1 MTTPDIR
8 VILRPDGVKD
18 VINGLRAIR
27 RESQALQRDTSA
39 IADPFSRRGGFVG
52 LFDKAEP
59 AAKGFGLTLG
69 SVLGVAQ
76 RLVPV
81 LGFAGA
87 VTGLVS
93 LGRGAVQTASDVEK
107 LNQQFTLS
115 SKEISTL
122 RFAAR
127 SNEATNEDLE
137 RGLAGLAKSQREL
150 AAGTEDTV
158 AAYADLN
165 LTARDFQG
173 LNLAQSF
180 ELIAKRIQGIDPN
193 RLDLDAVLGRNARRL
208 IPTLNDLS
216 EKGLAGMELAGSRL
230 GAVFDNKTTGA
241 VKRFGDQ
248 VQRSRELI
256 GGLANDMLS
265 FIAPAAEKM
274 AATFNAI
281 FGSAREQG
289 SALLSGDFKRVV
301 EIQKQFF
308 AELRSIDSGKAAPV
322 RRQLSA
328 AEATAVQKQLIETNR
343 KRADEQFK
351 LLSEE
356 SRRRQELA
364 KTSIEREREL
374 AVTRTAGSR
383 DQIQAAQDILAAET
397 SALRQRTELATS
409 TAQTER
415 QIVEARYQTE
425 LQLARQAS
433 ATDAGFAARR
443 VEIDRRAAQDRAK
456 IAQAYYAELQR
467 LETDALAQFRASKEA
482 QKALENELLGIRKSA
497 DEFAFENSI
506 AGAGPVSQSIL
517 REQRAIEQLQKL
529 KETVGRGDIERARE
543 LRAEIESQAR
553 AIAGLD
559 VVGGNVGKRLLDDTN
574 AIFEPLLRKQIEIEQ
589 QREANSKKALADIKT
604 QIQTV
609 EQEINRLQAKPLNL
623 QVALDNPSMQSL
635 VRSIQEELGRTP
647 FQIAVQPVVGAAGGS
662 VPGFA
667 EGGPLGGYSPSP
679 KADNLLFRGTAGE
692 YMQPVAAVKH
702 YGVGFMESIRNLEFP
717 RYADGGLLGGG
728 SGGAPGASGD
738 RMELSLTIGGKRLGS
753 VFGPRD
759 TVRGLVEAL
768 QQVND

>member
-59 AAKGFGLTLG
+59 AAKGFGLTLESMIG
-69 SVLGVAQ
+69 TAR
-76 RLVPV
+76 RLVPA

-87 VTGLVS
+87 VTGLAS
-93 LGRGAVQTASDVEK
+93 LGRNAIETASDVAK
-107 LNQQFTLS
+107 LNQQFKLTAE
-115 SKEISTL
+115 EITTL
-122 RFAAR
+122 RFLAR
-127 SNEATNEDLE
+127 TNEATNEDIE

-150 AAGTEDTV
+150 RDGTVDVV

-173 LNLAQSF
+173 LNLAQSL
-180 ELIAKRIQGIDPN
+180 ELVAKRMRDIDPT

-208 IPTLNDLS
+208 IPSLNELS
-216 EKGLAGMELAGSRL
+216 EKGLAGVRKEGEKVGAILSGRVATNTKAFSNEIDLAKESLNGL
-230 GAVFDNKTTGA
+230 GNTLNSNFSGLLTVLTRVFTYVVNSLSQLLDLERT
-241 VKRFGDQ
+241 VRD
-248 VQRSRELI
+248 I
-256 GGLANDMLS
+256 YGGLRGL
-265 FIAPAAEKM
+265 FG
-274 AATFNAI
+274 ATPD
-281 FGSAREQG
+281 QP
-289 SALLSGDFKRVV
+289 
-301 EIQKQFF
+301 
-308 AELRSIDSGKAAPV
+308 KAAAKPSKNQTV
-322 RRQLSA
+322 IDEA
-328 AEATAVQKQLIETNR
+328 AQKQLIETNR

-364 KTSIEREREL
+364 KASIEREREL

-559 VVGGNVGKRLLDDTN
+559 VVGGNVGKRLLDDAN

-623 QVALDNPSMQSL
+623 QVALDNQSMQSL
-635 VRSIQEELGRTP
+635 VREIQDALGRTP

-692 YMQPVAAVKH
+692 YMQPVAAVRH

-768 QQVND
+768 QQLEN